1 MTPPRH
7 RIADLHC
14 HYPMHVL
21 ADRSTEAIADRE
33 SCGGPWF
40 WLDGLRASLFTL
52 AARLMNFSSW
62 SASSRVALAG
72 LQQAQPGIVLSV
84 LYDPAFE
91 ILLVPGRQRPREGA
105 FDALICQLDCV
116 EGELGRVDPGGES
129 YRVVTTETELDDAL
143 ATGRTAFVHCVEG
156 GFHLGVNPD
165 EITENVATL
174 AVRGV
179 AYITLAHLWYRGI
192 ATNAPA
198 LPGWSDSRY
207 HAIFHQHGN
216 GLSPLGEAAI
226 TAMYE
231 HKVLVDVAHMDADA
245 LADTFELLD
254 QLDTC
259 HGADPTAYPVIASH
273 AGVRLGGQEYMLGED
288 TITMI
293 VERGGVVGLIL
304 ARHQLYDGE
313 SAAEQLFEA
322 VRRHVNTMYAI
333 TGCHDYTCIGS
344 DLDGFIRPIKGI
356 EGAADLAGLASWF
369 HGEYP
374 ADVADAI
381 LFGNVE
387 RVVRKAL
394 PPG

>member
-1 MTPPRH
+1 MTPRRH

-21 ADRSTEAIADRE
+21 ADRSAEAVADRR
-33 SCGGPWF
+33 CCAGRWF
-40 WLDGLRASLFTL
+40 WLDGLRAFVFNL

-62 SASSRVALAG
+62 SASWRVDLVG
-72 LQQAQPGIVLSV
+72 LRRAQTGLVLSV

-91 ILLVPGRQRPREGA
+91 IFVVPRRQRPRKGA
-105 FDALICQLDCV
+105 FEALICQLDCV
-116 EGELGRVDPGGES
+116 ESEFGRVDPGGENHC
-129 YRVVTTETELDDAL
+129 VVMTEAELDDAL

-156 GFHLGVNPD
+156 GFHLGVDPN
-165 EITENVATL
+165 EIIANVATL
-174 AVRGV
+174 AQRGV

-207 HAIFHQHGN
+207 HAIFHQHGK
-216 GLSPLGEAAI
+216 GLSPLGKAAI

-231 HKVLVDVAHMDADA
+231 HKVLIDIAHMDRDA
-245 LADTFELLD
+245 LADTFGLLD
-254 QLDTC
+254 RLDG
-259 HGADPTAYPVIASH
+259 HSADPADYPVIASH
-273 AGVRLGGQEYMLGED
+273 NGIRFKDQEYMLSRD
-288 TITMI
+288 TIETI
-293 VERGGVVGLIL
+293 AARGGVVGLIL
-304 ARHQLYDGE
+304 ARHQLYDGV
-313 SAAEQLFEA
+313 STAEQLFEA
-322 VRRHVNTMYAI
+322 VRRHVDTMYAT

-356 EGAADLAGLASWF
+356 DGAADLAGVASWF
-369 HGEYP
+369 YGEYP

-394 PPG
+394 APG